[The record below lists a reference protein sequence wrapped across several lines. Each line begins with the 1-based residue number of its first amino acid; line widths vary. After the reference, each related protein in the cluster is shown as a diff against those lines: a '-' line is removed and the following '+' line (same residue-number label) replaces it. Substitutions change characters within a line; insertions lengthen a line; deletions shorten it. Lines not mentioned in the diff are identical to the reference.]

1 MKTYFAIIGTSRYA
15 CGGQRWS
22 LTASNTE
29 DEIIGFAEEECN
41 RSGANLCELVGIG
54 MEGVNE
60 DEDGDFEYYEPDRQY
75 ADGEHLVA
83 AIEKLNDDGRD
94 FLIYDDSDTV
104 AIQAFIDKAD
114 FIGCGD
120 KAREL
125 VVRFCN
131 RDLWTDEL
139 IETEGVTQ

>member
-1 MKTYFAIIGTSRYA
+1 MNNYFAIIGTSRNA
-15 CGGQRWS
+15 NGGQRWS

-41 RSGANLCELVGIG
+41 RSGEFLGELVGIK

-60 DEDGDFEYYEPDRQY
+60 DEDGDFEYYEPDRPY
-75 ADGEHLVA
+75 ADGEHFEA

-104 AIQAFIDKAD
+104 AIQEFIDKAD
-114 FIGCGD
+114 FIGHGE
-120 KAREL
+120 KARKL